1 MSTSKCITGADLV
14 KELQAQKT
22 PFTFGEEFRIAI
34 KSGLEKLLDV
44 SRDALSDTLTAK
56 FDKEVKRFYDYV
68 PSCLRKT
75 KNKDRMLSRFAVFF
89 NEKIELK
96 EDEPV
101 QVRMFPTIFSY
112 IMSVGL

>member
-1 MSTSKCITGADLV
+1 MSTSKCTTGADLV

-44 SRDALSDTLTAK
+44 SRDALPDTLAAK